1 MNLTKKQIDDL
12 NIELTVEVAPEDY
25 AEEVHK
31 KLAER
36 RRTAEFKGFRKGM
49 VPASL
54 IKRVYG
60 EQVLV
65 DAVNDVVTSSLDKYI
80 NDNAL
85 HLLGEPLGSETNQ
98 PEIEWAESNSFTFVF
113 DAALSPEINVEVE
126 AADEIVK
133 YSITTS
139 AKEKATAIESYKKY
153 YEERNKD
160 NENPEVKSDE
170 EIEKEVT
177 ERLKEEHKQEAE
189 WRLSKDI
196 RDFYVAKAGVKLPEE
211 FLKRWLFVANQGK
224 ISKEDIEKDF
234 AGFCEDFKWQ
244 LVRGSLMQK
253 FGFTVEHD
261 DIYEAAKAYVSYQYA
276 MYGLGN
282 VPEEMITEAVGNI
295 LKDRRQLERLS
306 EQVEDNKVIAKIKET
321 VKFKEKK
328 ISSEKF
334 REL

>member
-12 NIELTVEVAPEDY
+12 NLELTIEIAPEDY
-25 AEEVHK
+25 AEEVKK

-65 DAVNDVVTSSLDKYI
+65 DAVNEVITTSLDNYI

-85 HLLGEPLGSETNQ
+85 HILGEPLGSENQ
-98 PEIEWAESNSFTFVF
+98 PEIEWVDGNSFTFVF
-113 DAALSPEINVEVE
+113 DMALSPEVNVDVD

-139 AKEKATAIESYKKY
+139 AKEKASAIENVKKY
-153 YEERNKD
+153 YAERKD
-160 NENPEVKSDE
+160 GEPKSDE
-170 EIEKEVT
+170 DIEKEVT

-196 RDFYVAKAGVKLPEE
+196 RDFYVNKAGIKLPEE
-211 FLKRWLFVANQGK
+211 FLKRWLLVANQGK
-224 ISKEDIEKDF
+224 LTKEDIDKDF

-244 LVRGSLMQK
+244 LVRGKLMDK
-253 FGFTVEHD
+253 FGFKVEHE
-261 DIYEAAKAYVSYQYA
+261 DIYQAAKAFVSYQYA
-276 MYGLGN
+276 MYGLPQ
-282 VPEEMITEAVGNI
+282 VPEDMMTEAVGNI
-295 LKDRRQLERLS
+295 MKDRRQLERLS
-306 EQVEDNKVIAKIKET
+306 EQVEDQKVIGKIKET

>member
-12 NIELTVEVAPEDY
+12 NLELTIEIAPEDY
-25 AEEVHK
+25 AEEVKK

-65 DAVNDVVTSSLDKYI
+65 DAVNEVITTSLDNYI

-85 HLLGEPLGSETNQ
+85 HILGEPLGSENQ
-98 PEIEWAESNSFTFVF
+98 PEIEWVDGNSFTFVF
-113 DAALSPEINVEVE
+113 DIALSPEVIVEVD

-139 AKEKATAIESYKKY
+139 AKEKTSAIENVKKY
-153 YEERNKD
+153 YAERK
-160 NENPEVKSDE
+160 EGEPKSDE
-170 EIEKEVT
+170 DIEKEVT

-196 RDFYVAKAGVKLPEE
+196 RDFYVNKAGIKLPEE
-211 FLKRWLFVANQGK
+211 FLKRWLLVANQGK
-224 ISKEDIEKDF
+224 LTKEDIDKDF

-244 LVRGSLMQK
+244 LVRGKLMDK
-253 FGFTVEHD
+253 FGFKVEHE
-261 DIYEAAKAYVSYQYA
+261 DIYQAAKAYVSYQYA
-276 MYGLGN
+276 MYGLPQ
-282 VPEEMITEAVGNI
+282 VPKEMLTEAVGNI
-295 LKDRRQLERLS
+295 MKDRRQLERLS
-306 EQVEDNKVIAKIKET
+306 EQVEDNKVLGKIKET

>member
-12 NIELTVEVAPEDY
+12 NLELTLEIAPEDY
-25 AEEVHK
+25 AEEVKK

-65 DAVNDVVTSSLDKYI
+65 DAVNEVISNSLDKYI

-85 HLLGEPLGSETNQ
+85 HILGEPLGSENQ
-98 PEIEWAESNSFTFVF
+98 PEVDWADGNSFTFVF
-113 DAALSPEINVEVE
+113 DVALSPEVNVDVE

-139 AKEKATAIESYKKY
+139 AKEKAAAVENVKKY

-160 NENPEVKSDE
+160 KENPEVKSDE
-170 EIEKEVT
+170 DIEKEVT
-177 ERLKEEHKQEAE
+177 ERLKEEHRQEAE

-196 RDFYVAKAGVKLPEE
+196 RDFYV
-211 FLKRWLFVANQGK
+211 
-224 ISKEDIEKDF
+224 SK
-234 AGFCEDFKWQ
+234 C
-244 LVRGSLMQK
+244 R
-253 FGFTVEHD
+253 
-261 DIYEAAKAYVSYQYA
+261 
-276 MYGLGN
+276 
-282 VPEEMITEAVGNI
+282 
-295 LKDRRQLERLS
+295 
-306 EQVEDNKVIAKIKET
+306 
-321 VKFKEKK
+321 
-328 ISSEKF
+328 
-334 REL
+334 

>member
-12 NIELTVEVAPEDY
+12 NLELTIEIAPEDY
-25 AEEVHK
+25 AEEVKK

-65 DAVNDVVTSSLDKYI
+65 DAVNEVITTSLDNYI

-85 HLLGEPLGSETNQ
+85 HILGEPLGSENQ
-98 PEIEWAESNSFTFVF
+98 PEIEWEDGNSFTFVF
-113 DAALSPEINVEVE
+113 DMALSPEVNVDVD

-139 AKEKATAIESYKKY
+139 AKEKASAIENVKKY
-153 YEERNKD
+153 YAERK
-160 NENPEVKSDE
+160 EGEPKSDE
-170 EIEKEVT
+170 DIEKEVT

-196 RDFYVAKAGVKLPEE
+196 RDFYVNKAGIKLPEE
-211 FLKRWLFVANQGK
+211 FLKRWLLVANQGK
-224 ISKEDIEKDF
+224 LTKEDIDKDF

-244 LVRGSLMQK
+244 LVRGKLMDK
-253 FGFTVEHD
+253 FGFKVEHE
-261 DIYEAAKAYVSYQYA
+261 DIYEAAKAFVSYQYA
-276 MYGLGN
+276 MYGLPQ
-282 VPEEMITEAVGNI
+282 VPEDMMTEAVGNI
-295 LKDRRQLERLS
+295 MKDRRQLERLS
-306 EQVEDNKVIAKIKET
+306 EQVEDNKVLGKIKET

>member
-12 NIELTVEVAPEDY
+12 NLELTIEIAPEDY
-25 AEEVHK
+25 AEEVKK

-65 DAVNDVVTSSLDKYI
+65 DAVNEVITTSLDNYI

-85 HLLGEPLGSETNQ
+85 HILGEPLGSENQ
-98 PEIEWAESNSFTFVF
+98 PEIEWVDGNSFTFVF
-113 DAALSPEINVEVE
+113 DMALSPEVNVDVD

-139 AKEKATAIESYKKY
+139 AKEKASAIENVKKY
-153 YEERNKD
+153 YAERK
-160 NENPEVKSDE
+160 EGEPKSDE
-170 EIEKEVT
+170 DIEKEVT

-196 RDFYVAKAGVKLPEE
+196 RDFYVNKAGIKLPEE
-211 FLKRWLFVANQGK
+211 FLKRWLLVANQGK
-224 ISKEDIEKDF
+224 LTKEDIDKDF

-244 LVRGSLMQK
+244 LVRGKLMDK
-253 FGFTVEHD
+253 FGFKVEHE
-261 DIYEAAKAYVSYQYA
+261 DIYEAAKAFVSYQYA
-276 MYGLGN
+276 MYGLPQ
-282 VPEEMITEAVGNI
+282 VPEDMMTEAVGNI
-295 LKDRRQLERLS
+295 MKDRRQLERLS
-306 EQVEDNKVIAKIKET
+306 EQVEDNKVLGKIKET
-321 VKFKEKK
+321 VKCKDKK

>member
-12 NIELTVEVAPEDY
+12 NLELTIEIAPEDY
-25 AEEVHK
+25 AEEVKK

-65 DAVNDVVTSSLDKYI
+65 DAVNEVITTSLDNYI

-85 HLLGEPLGSETNQ
+85 HILGEPLGSENQ
-98 PEIEWAESNSFTFVF
+98 PEIEWVDGNSFTFVF
-113 DAALSPEINVEVE
+113 DMALSPEVNVDVD

-139 AKEKATAIESYKKY
+139 AKEKASAIENVKKY
-153 YEERNKD
+153 YAERK
-160 NENPEVKSDE
+160 EGEPKSDE
-170 EIEKEVT
+170 DIEKEVT

-196 RDFYVAKAGVKLPEE
+196 RDFYVNKAGIKLPEE
-211 FLKRWLFVANQGK
+211 FLKRWLLVANQGK
-224 ISKEDIEKDF
+224 LTKEDIDKDF

-244 LVRGSLMQK
+244 LVRGKLMDK
-253 FGFTVEHD
+253 FGFKVEHE
-261 DIYEAAKAYVSYQYA
+261 DIYEAAKAFVSYQYA
-276 MYGLGN
+276 MYGLPQ
-282 VPEEMITEAVGNI
+282 VPEDMMTEAVGNI
-295 LKDRRQLERLS
+295 MKDRRQLERLS
-306 EQVEDNKVIAKIKET
+306 EQVEDNKVLGKIKET
-321 VKFKEKK
+321 VKFKDKK

>member
-12 NIELTVEVAPEDY
+12 NLELTLEIAPEDY
-25 AEEVHK
+25 AEEVKK

-65 DAVNDVVTSSLDKYI
+65 DAVNEVISNSLDKYI

-85 HLLGEPLGSETNQ
+85 HILGEPLGSENQ
-98 PEIEWAESNSFTFVF
+98 PEVEWADGNSFTFVF
-113 DAALSPEINVEVE
+113 DVALSPEVNVDVE

-139 AKEKATAIESYKKY
+139 AKEKAAAVENVKKY

-160 NENPEVKSDE
+160 KENPEVKSDE
-170 EIEKEVT
+170 DIEKEVT
-177 ERLKEEHKQEAE
+177 ERLKEEHRQEAE

-196 RDFYVAKAGVKLPEE
+196 RDFYVSKAGLKLPEE
-211 FLKRWLFVANQGK
+211 FLKRWLLAANQGK
-224 ISKEDIEKDF
+224 LTKEDIDKDF
-234 AGFCEDFKWQ
+234 PGFCEDFKWQ
-244 LVRGSLMQK
+244 LVRGKLMDK
-253 FGFTVEHD
+253 FGFKVEHE

-276 MYGLGN
+276 MYGLPQ
-282 VPEEMITEAVGNI
+282 VPEEMLTEAVGNI
-295 LKDRRQLERLS
+295 MKDRRQLERLS
-306 EQVEDNKVIAKIKET
+306 EQVEDNKVLGKIKET

>member
-1 MNLTKKQIDDL
+1 MNLTKKQIDEL
-12 NIELTVEVAPEDY
+12 NLELTLEIAPEDY
-25 AEEVHK
+25 AEEVRK

-36 RRTAEFKGFRKGM
+36 KRNAEFKGFRKGM

-65 DAVNDVVTSSLDKYI
+65 DAVNDVITSSLDKYI
-80 NDNAL
+80 TDNGL
-85 HLLGEPLGSETNQ
+85 HLLGEPLGSESQ
-98 PEIEWAESNSFTFVF
+98 PEVEWVDGNAFTFVF
-113 DAALSPEINVEVE
+113 DAALSPEVKIDVEKS
-126 AADEIVK
+126 DEIVK

-139 AKEKATAIESYKKY
+139 AKEKAAAVENVKKY
-153 YEERNKD
+153 YADRKEKDGNAEE
-160 NENPEVKSDE
+160 KSDE
-170 EIEKEVT
+170 EIEKEVS
-177 ERLKEEHKQEAE
+177 ERLKEEHKQEAD

-196 RDFYVAKAGVKLPEE
+196 RDYYVAKAGVKLPEA
-211 FLKRWLFVANQGK
+211 FLKRWLFAANQGK
-224 ISKEDIEKDF
+224 LSKEDIEKDF

-253 FGFTVEHD
+253 FGFKVEQD

-276 MYGLGN
+276 MYGIGN
-282 VPEEMITEAVGNI
+282 VPEDMIIEAVGNI
-295 LKDRRQLERLS
+295 LKDRRQVERLS
-306 EQVEDNKVIAKIKET
+306 EQVEDRKVLDKIKET
-321 VKFKEKK
+321 ITIKDKK

>member
-12 NIELTVEVAPEDY
+12 NLELTIEIAPEDY
-25 AEEVHK
+25 ADEVKK

-65 DAVNDVVTSSLDKYI
+65 DAVNDVITSSLDKYI
-80 NDNAL
+80 SDNGL
-85 HLLGEPLGSETNQ
+85 HLLGEPLGSENQ
-98 PEIEWAESNSFTFVF
+98 PEIEWADGNSFTFVF
-113 DAALSPEINVEVE
+113 DAAVSPEVNVEVD

-139 AKEKATAIESYKKY
+139 AKEKATAIENVKKY
-153 YEERNKD
+153 YEDKKD
-160 NENPEVKSDE
+160 DEKKSDE
-170 EIEKEVT
+170 EIEKDVT

-196 RDFYVAKAGVKLPEE
+196 RDFYVNKAGIKLPEE
-211 FLKRWLFVANQGK
+211 FLKRWLLVANQGK
-224 ISKEDIEKDF
+224 LTKEDIEKDF

-244 LVRGSLMQK
+244 LVRGKLMDK
-253 FGFTVEHD
+253 FGFKVEHE

-276 MYGLGN
+276 MYGLPQ
-282 VPEEMITEAVGNI
+282 VPEEMMTEAVGNI

-306 EQVEDNKVIAKIKET
+306 EQVEDNKVIGKIKET
-321 VKFKEKK
+321 VKFKTTK

>member
-12 NIELTVEVAPEDY
+12 NLELTLEIAPEDY

-65 DAVNDVVTSSLDKYI
+65 DAVNDVITNSLDKYI
-80 NDNAL
+80 SDNKL
-85 HLLGEPLGSETNQ
+85 HLLGEPLGSENQ
-98 PEIEWAESNSFTFVF
+98 PEVEWVEGNSFTFVF
-113 DAALSPEINVEVE
+113 DAALAPEVNVEVE

-133 YSITTS
+133 YSISTS
-139 AKEKATAIESYKKY
+139 AKEKASAIENYKKY
-153 YEERNKD
+153 QEERNKD
-160 NENPEVKSDE
+160 KENPEVKTDE
-170 EIEKEVT
+170 EIEKDIT

-196 RDFYVAKAGVKLPEE
+196 RDFYVAKAGLKLPEE
-211 FLKRWLFVANQGK
+211 FLKRWLFAANQGK
-224 ISKEDIEKDF
+224 VSKEDIEKDF

-244 LVRGSLMQK
+244 MVRGKLMEK
-253 FGFTVEHD
+253 FGFKVEHD

-295 LKDRRQLERLS
+295 LKDRRQIERLS
-306 EQVEDNKVIAKIKET
+306 EQVEDQKVLARIKET

-328 ISSEKF
+328 ITSEKF